1 MGQGQY
7 KIGEVSERTGLT
19 PDTLR
24 YYERI
29 GLLTNVPRTSGGA
42 RRYSEENLICLQ
54 FIQRAQKMNFSLAE
68 IGKLVEMRA
77 APAQACQ
84 DAKNIA
90 QIKLQEIETHIAELL
105 LLQSELQ
112 SLVKQCAD
120 TNSEGCAILEGLE
133 KAPSSK

>member
-1 MGQGQY
+1 MGQVHY
-7 KIGEVSERTGLT
+7 KIGDVSELTGLS

-29 GLLTNVPRTSGGA
+29 GILTNVPRTSGGA
-42 RRYSEENLICLQ
+42 RRYSEENLICLR

-77 APAQACQ
+77 APTQACQ
-84 DAKNIA
+84 DAQNIA
-90 QIKLQEIETHIAELL
+90 QIKLQEIETHISELV

-120 TNSEGCAILEGLE
+120 SDTDGCAILDGLG
-133 KAPSSK
+133 KTSNST